1 MIRIEDEMHRNV
13 GEYQSLIAG
22 SDLATQAKAAERQE
36 AERRELQAKEQVSR
50 ERGYWVRVEI
60 MGSHKCGIVGE
71 TQSILAMID
80 PVISPRIRIGSQWV
94 PSPGHGD
101 PIIIAHDP
109 VAGGGRRRQLL
120 MSRISDGIHDRKRRG
135 IPVTDCRF

>member
-13 GEYQSLIAG
+13 GESQSLIAG

-60 MGSHKCGIVGE
+60 MGPPTRRNVRE
-71 TQSILAMID
+71 PQSVLIGGRS
-80 PVISPRIRIGSQWV
+80 PVIVSQARRATQAARDSAQEAKRVAAEVGTEISPMI
-94 PSPGHGD
+94 PSFYH
-101 PIIIAHDP
+101 HDKN
-109 VAGGGRRRQLL
+109 RR
-120 MSRISDGIHDRKRRG
+120 
-135 IPVTDCRF
+135 